1 MWFGFFR
8 VELQVPRAWQK
19 LWVWLGT
26 AAELGGRAAG
36 PGPASSLP
44 LDEAEHGASRAG
56 AVTRNCCCL
65 VGENHPSTKHNPRPR
80 GESAAWGSCPLR
92 VPTWGAASLWGGQA
106 PKIHRVFP
114 APHIS
119 VALCFAPCLLL
130 VSPLAASSSD
140 GLGFA
145 FGKIL

>member
-1 MWFGFFR
+1 M
-8 VELQVPRAWQK
+8 PRAWQK

-36 PGPASSLP
+36 PCPASSLP
-44 LDEAEHGASRAG
+44 LDEAEHGANRLG

-65 VGENHPSTKHNPRPR
+65 EGENHPSTKHSPRPG

-114 APHIS
+114 ASHVS
-119 VALCFAPCLLL
+119 VALALCFAPCLLL